1 MYINT
6 VKNFVT
12 NGTFQST
19 DYITP
24 AYADRMVSA
33 PRYSMAMVFVDTD
46 GSRSA
51 YYFADASITLPEFT
65 YTSAVDTVI
74 PDPAIE
80 DNAPVEYYNLQ
91 GVKIANP
98 GPGLYIRLQG
108 SKAEKI
114 LIR

>member
-1 MYINT
+1 M
-6 VKNFVT
+6 T
-12 NGTFQST
+12 NGTFSISSYT
-19 DYITP
+19 TP
-24 AYADRMVSA
+24 SYADRVVSA
-33 PRYSMAMVFVDTD
+33 PRYTMSMVLVDAA

-51 YYFADASITLPEFT
+51 YYFADSSITLPEFT

-74 PDPAIE
+74 PDPVVDE
-80 DNAPVEYYNLQ
+80 NAPVEYYNLQ

-98 GPGLYIRLQG
+98 GPGLYIRVQG